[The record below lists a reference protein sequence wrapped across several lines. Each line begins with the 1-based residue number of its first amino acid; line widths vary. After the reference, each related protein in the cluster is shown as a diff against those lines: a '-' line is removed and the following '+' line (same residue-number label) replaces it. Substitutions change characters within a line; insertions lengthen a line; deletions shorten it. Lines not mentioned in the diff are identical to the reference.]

1 MNQVI
6 FDELDS
12 RHIPYR
18 LNEEI
23 VSVKDHLVTF
33 KSGIQED
40 FDIIIEGVGTH
51 PNSKFIESSNVALDD
66 KGFVK
71 VNYKFETN
79 IPNIYALGDVIT
91 STYRHHVN
99 LPAQVPLAWG
109 STSCASVIAEQLAG
123 NKNIILKVFGYQY
136 R

>member
-12 RHIPYR
+12 QHIPYR

-33 KSGIQED
+33 QGIQED

-51 PNSKFIESSNVALDD
+51 QIRNLSRSSNVALDD

-71 VNYKFETN
+71 VNDKFETN

-91 STYRHHVN
+91 
-99 LPAQVPLAWG
+99 LPTVM
-109 STSCASVIAEQLAG
+109 
-123 NKNIILKVFGYQY
+123 
-136 R
+136 

>member
-1 MNQVI
+1 M
-6 FDELDS
+6 L
-12 RHIPYR
+12 
-18 LNEEI
+18 
-23 VSVKDHLVTF
+23 KDHLVTF

-91 STYRHHVN
+91 STYRHVN
-99 LPAQVPLAWG
+99 LPAQVPLAWEHIVAQ
-109 STSCASVIAEQLAG
+109 ASLQ
-123 NKNIILKVFGYQY
+123 NN
-136 R
+136 

>member
-1 MNQVI
+1 MENLYARGLDVTLIHRSEKVNKLMDQDMNQVI

-51 PNSKFIESSNVALDD
+51 PNSNLSSHL
-66 KGFVK
+66 
-71 VNYKFETN
+71 T
-79 IPNIYALGDVIT
+79 
-91 STYRHHVN
+91 
-99 LPAQVPLAWG
+99 
-109 STSCASVIAEQLAG
+109 
-123 NKNIILKVFGYQY
+123 
-136 R
+136 

>member
-1 MNQVI
+1 MLEGLDVTLIHSEKVNKLMDQDMNQVI

-40 FDIIIEGVGTH
+40 FDIIIEGVGT
-51 PNSKFIESSNVALDD
+51 SKFE
-66 KGFVK
+66 
-71 VNYKFETN
+71 
-79 IPNIYALGDVIT
+79 IYRVI
-91 STYRHHVN
+91 
-99 LPAQVPLAWG
+99 
-109 STSCASVIAEQLAG
+109 
-123 NKNIILKVFGYQY
+123 
-136 R
+136 